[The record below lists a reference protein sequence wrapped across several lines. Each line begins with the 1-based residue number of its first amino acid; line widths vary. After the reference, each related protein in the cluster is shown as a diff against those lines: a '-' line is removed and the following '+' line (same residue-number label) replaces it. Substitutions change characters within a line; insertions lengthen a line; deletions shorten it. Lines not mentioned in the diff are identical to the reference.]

1 MNTYIIGNGFDLCL
15 GINTSYFNYY
25 KSNYF
30 RNLIHSSPIAKYINE
45 LNNKREMWVDFEE
58 ALKSY
63 CESNLGTSTFTER
76 TQLLQEEN
84 IKLFN
89 DHFNIIKNSI
99 QDFIASEE
107 SKRDLTNVLEENK
120 ALKIVKDMVDDFEKN
135 ANTSE
140 GLISSN
146 DRFKIISFNY
156 TNSLLEL
163 LEIESRRRWGVSNGV
178 GKKWQNNFEKLKESI
193 VTIHGSLIA
202 NNIIVGIEDVKD
214 TIPKET
220 YQVRKSLHVDYS
232 SFSLEQLKTA
242 SKVVIFGHSLGKSD
256 QMYFKRLFDLWHNN
270 SNKDR
275 RRIEIYFKQG
285 FENRIYFNNRILEL
299 IDYESSRF
307 REVNDYHLIEVN

>member
-15 GINTSYFNYY
+15 GINTSYSNYY

-30 RNLIHSSPIAKYINE
+30 RELTHSSPIAKYINE
-45 LNNKREMWVDFEE
+45 LNHKREMWVDFEE

-63 CESNLGTSTFTER
+63 CESSLRTSTSTER
-76 TQLLQEEN
+76 TKLLQEEN

-89 DHFNIIKNSI
+89 DHFTVIKKSI
-99 QDFIASEE
+99 QNFIAFEE
-107 SKRDLTNVLEENK
+107 SKRDLTNILKENT

-135 ANTSE
+135 ANTSA
-140 GLISSN
+140 GFITNN
-146 DRFKIISFNY
+146 DRFKIITFNY

-163 LEIESRRRWGVSNGV
+163 LEIESRSKWGVTNGA
-178 GKKWQNNFEKLKESI
+178 GQKWQNNFEKLKESI
-193 VTIHGSLIA
+193 VTIHGSLLS

-214 TIPKET
+214 SIPKET
-220 YQVRKSLHVDYS
+220 YQIRKSLHVDYS

-242 SKVVIFGHSLGKSD
+242 SKVIIFGHSLGKSD

-285 FENRIYFNNRILEL
+285 IENRIYFNNRILEL
-299 IDYESSRF
+299 IDYNSSSF
-307 REVNDYHLIEVN
+307 REINDYHLIEVN